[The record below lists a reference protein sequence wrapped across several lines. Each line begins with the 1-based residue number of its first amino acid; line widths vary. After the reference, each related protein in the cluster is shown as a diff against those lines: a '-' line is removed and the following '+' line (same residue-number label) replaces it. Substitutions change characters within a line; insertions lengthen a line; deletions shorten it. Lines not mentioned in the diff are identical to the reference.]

1 MDLITIYNRGAPTIV
16 SDQFDK
22 VAAAKIARER
32 NCFDSLSFTI
42 YPDNPGYDLLAPFS
56 TLVEVV
62 NAETGAVEFD
72 GRVISPVPSVGADGT
87 VSKAVVCE
95 SVMGYL
101 CDSRQPYTAERL
113 WNGDTERTGLQEF
126 IDYLLANHNAKV
138 SAEKRVYRGLVDV
151 VTWKTTENVTKGTN
165 FETTW
170 NCLKTKII
178 DVFGGEMRVRR
189 GEDGRLYLDY
199 RQKLG
204 QVRQTPIR
212 IGRNMGAGSRKVN
225 LDGLVTRLYPR
236 GAKLKA
242 TETDEHGN
250 EREVETEERLSI
262 ASVNGG
268 IPYIDDADGIRE
280 YGVIEGVA
288 EWDDVTEPLNLKTK
302 AENWFEDNKRLPVST
317 TLTAYDLSLIG
328 EDYDSFALLDWY
340 PCYNP
345 YLGLD
350 ETLEVVKQTLDL
362 TERQKST
369 LTFGETTTLQTV
381 KISTLSGLAGEVEV
395 VKSQSKTTIVNLR
408 NTITYTMAAIE
419 VAEDRIVSTVGEQ
432 IVETSERIDGE
443 IAVVRSSVSTLEQTA
458 EEIRANVSQLDEEQ
472 QVMQAELDIM
482 PGQIVST
489 VTTAYEAYVDGEIK
503 TVNTAISEVRQ
514 TAAGIES
521 TVKSIQANYA
531 TCTTA
536 GATVAKVAS
545 APDFTLYKGAAIS
558 IKFTYANTADNP
570 TLNVNGTGAK
580 PIYVGN
586 TRMMAALGWK
596 AQDVVSFVYD
606 GTNWRL
612 SDCGSRSSIKQ
623 LSDSI
628 TLKVS
633 KGDVSSQ
640 LSVESGAITIES
652 NRFSWK
658 STYTSMT
665 AAGHL
670 TCTSG
675 TIGGFTITSNAIYN
689 DVVKLLSDG
698 LWLERTG
705 VDVGHVGTNN
715 IQGDASKRGLVF
727 DLESTGTFMAWSSKD
742 NASDTAYTMK
752 LFYART
758 AFNGNAA
765 NRLHAGC
772 DLDMHGY
779 KLLSAW
785 IDPSSGGCNGGITGT
800 FNFTK
805 ITNAS
810 SDGSFSYA
818 NNCHMTFKNGMLTSA
833 TW

>member
-1 MDLITIYNRGAPTIV
+1 M
-16 SDQFDK
+16 
-22 VAAAKIARER
+22 
-32 NCFDSLSFTI
+32 
-42 YPDNPGYDLLAPFS
+42 
-56 TLVEVV
+56 
-62 NAETGAVEFD
+62 
-72 GRVISPVPSVGADGT
+72 
-87 VSKAVVCE
+87 
-95 SVMGYL
+95 
-101 CDSRQPYTAERL
+101 
-113 WNGDTERTGLQEF
+113 
-126 IDYLLANHNAKV
+126 
-138 SAEKRVYRGLVDV
+138 
-151 VTWKTTENVTKGTN
+151 
-165 FETTW
+165 
-170 NCLKTKII
+170 
-178 DVFGGEMRVRR
+178 
-189 GEDGRLYLDY
+189 
-199 RQKLG
+199 
-204 QVRQTPIR
+204 
-212 IGRNMGAGSRKVN
+212 
-225 LDGLVTRLYPR
+225 
-236 GAKLKA
+236 
-242 TETDEHGN
+242 
-250 EREVETEERLSI
+250 
-262 ASVNGG
+262 
-268 IPYIDDADGIRE
+268 
-280 YGVIEGVA
+280 
-288 EWDDVTEPLNLKTK
+288 
-302 AENWFEDNKRLPVST
+302 
-317 TLTAYDLSLIG
+317 
-328 EDYDSFALLDWY
+328 
-340 PCYNP
+340 
-345 YLGLD
+345 
-350 ETLEVVKQTLDL
+350 
-362 TERQKST
+362 
-369 LTFGETTTLQTV
+369 
-381 KISTLSGLAGEVEV
+381 
-395 VKSQSKTTIVNLR
+395 
-408 NTITYTMAAIE
+408 
-419 VAEDRIVSTVGEQ
+419 
-432 IVETSERIDGE
+432 
-443 IAVVRSSVSTLEQTA
+443 
-458 EEIRANVSQLDEEQ
+458 
-472 QVMQAELDIM
+472 
-482 PGQIVST
+482 
-489 VTTAYEAYVDGEIK
+489 
-503 TVNTAISEVRQ
+503 RQ

-586 TRMMAALGWK
+586 TRMTKDLGWK

-665 AAGHL
+665 ATGHL

-675 TIGGFTITSNAIYN
+675 KIGGFTITSNAIYN

-742 NASDTAYTMK
+742 NASDTVYTMK

-772 DLDMHGY
+772 DLDMHGF